1 MLVAS
6 LVLMPASG
14 TSAGA
19 LQVQSVRLWAAPDS
33 TRVVFDVSGPVEHRL
48 FTLKNPDRLV
58 IDLPNAG
65 IDSKVSKAQ
74 TRGGIVNSL
83 RSGPRNKK
91 DLRLVLDL
99 KQPVRAKSQLG
110 YLPERLPL
118 YPELRV
124 DEYLRYCARLHR
136 VARRRVRAAVD
147 EAKQRCGLG
156 GVGRRLIGNLSKGF
170 QQRVGIAQAI
180 LHNPAV
186 VILDEPTVGLD
197 PNQIRDIRSL
207 IRELGESHG
216 IILSTH
222 ILPEVQATCTRVQII
237 HQGRLVFA
245 QTIQELEQRLTS
257 HVLLLETRQPLDA
270 TGLATVP
277 GIDDVELLGASRARL
292 HFTDSNPADAVAA
305 YVASAGLGL
314 VELALDR
321 QTLEQVFVELTCSDR
336 PDTVEHAA

>member
-1 MLVAS
+1 MDAKILISVEQLYRYYGHYLAVEAIS
-6 LVLMPASG
+6 FELNQGEVLGLLGPNGAGKSSTMQMISG
-14 TSAGA
+14 NLAPSAG
-19 LQVQSVRLWAAPDS
+19 RI
-33 TRVVFDVSGPVEHRL
+33 RING
-48 FTLKNPDRLV
+48 
-58 IDLPNAG
+58 IDL
-65 IDSKVSKAQ
+65 
-74 TRGGIVNSL
+74 
-83 RSGPRNKK
+83 
-91 DLRLVLDL
+91 LDDP
-99 KQPVRAKSQLG
+99 KRAKAEIG
-110 YLPERLPL
+110 YLPEQPPVYRDLT
-118 YPELRV
+118 V
-124 DEYLRYCARLHR
+124 DEYLGYCARLHR
-136 VARRRVRAAVD
+136 VSKARRGPAVRQ
-147 EAKQRCGLG
+147 AKQRCGLG